1 MHLTGN
7 ETQFLIWA
15 ILALLAVLAF
25 IGALVANAII
35 KMGNDIGEIKIA
47 VNTVATKHDEA
58 EKRITRLEEHVYK
71 VG

>member
-7 ETQFLIWA
+7 ESQFLVWA

-35 KMGNDIGEIKIA
+35 KMGSDIGEIKVA
-47 VNTVATKHDEA
+47 VNTVAVKHDA
-58 EKRITRLEEHVYK
+58 TEKRVERLENHVFRD
-71 VG
+71 